1 MPLLDYYNA
10 KPDYQKEVF
19 CRQAIIPEGV
29 SLEVDAFGNFY
40 EKRKELITKKIRELL
55 M

>member
-1 MPLLDYYNA
+1 MPLLDYYNE
-10 KPDYQKEVF
+10 KTDSQKEEF
-19 CRQAIIPEGV
+19 RRQAIIPEGV
-29 SLEVDAFGNFY
+29 SLEIDAFGDFY